1 MTMTWQPPKLDD
13 LRDRRLRYV
22 RISVTE
28 RCQFRCPYCRP
39 EQGDTPCGPQADY
52 LTAGEIAR
60 VVKVLTT
67 IGIKTV
73 RFTGGEPLLRRD
85 LASIVQAVHAVG
97 VDDMAIT
104 TNAALLTPKRARD
117 LSDAGLQRINISLD
131 TLDPE
136 RFRRLSGGAPIE
148 PVLSGIKAVC
158 DVGIQLKTNTVVVRG
173 QNESELEQ
181 IAQYVWSL
189 GGIPRFIE
197 VMPMGAGKDLSMV
210 PADEIM
216 KSFDLT
222 PEHPKAV
229 GQKGIGPADYWIHQ
243 GQKNQIVGVIAATTR
258 NFCSSCNRIRIT
270 ATGSVRPCLASAC
283 GTELRP
289 LLRDPQTHDEDIVQA
304 IYAALAIKPDGHR
317 FSEGIAGELPMRSLG
332 G

>member
-1 MTMTWQPPKLDD
+1 MTWQPPKLED

-22 RISVTE
+22 RISVTD

-39 EQGDTPCGPQADY
+39 EHGEAPCEPQADY
-52 LTAGEIAR
+52 LTASELAR

-67 IGIKTV
+67 IGIRTV

-85 LASIVQAVHAVG
+85 LPSIIQAVNDVG
-97 VDDMAIT
+97 IDDMAIT
-104 TNAALLTPKRARD
+104 TNAALLTPKRAHQ
-117 LSDAGLQRINISLD
+117 LTNAGLKRINISLD
-131 TLDPE
+131 TLNPE
-136 RFRRLSGGAPIE
+136 RFKRLSGGAPIE
-148 PVLSGIKAVC
+148 PVLRGIKAVREA
-158 DVGIQLKTNTVVVRG
+158 GIQLKTNTVVVRG
-173 QNESELEQ
+173 QNDKELEH
-181 IAQYVWSL
+181 IAQFVWSQ

-197 VMPMGAGKDLSMV
+197 VMPMGAGKELSMV

-216 KSFDLT
+216 QSFDLT
-222 PEHPKAV
+222 PERPEAIN
-229 GQKGIGPADYWIHQ
+229 QKGIGPADYWIHQ
-243 GQKNQIVGVIAATTR
+243 GRKDQVLGVIAATTR

-289 LLRDPQTHDEDIVQA
+289 LLRHPTTTDNELVQA
-304 IYAALAIKPDGHR
+304 IYSALAIKPDGHR
-317 FSEGIAGELPMRSLG
+317 FSEGIAGELPMMSLG

>member
-1 MTMTWQPPKLDD
+1 MTWQPPKLED

-22 RISVTE
+22 RISVTD

-39 EQGDTPCGPQADY
+39 EQGDAPCEPQADY
-52 LTAGEIAR
+52 LTAPELAR
-60 VVKVLTT
+60 VVRVLTT
-67 IGIKTV
+67 LGIRTV

-85 LASIVQAVHAVG
+85 LTSIIEAVHAVG
-97 VDDMAIT
+97 IDDMAIT
-104 TNAALLTPKRARD
+104 TNAALLTPKRAQS
-117 LSDAGLQRINISLD
+117 LADAGLKRINISLD

-136 RFRRLSGGAPIE
+136 RFKTLSGGAPID
-148 PVLSGIKAVC
+148 PVLKGIQAVRNVGIK
-158 DVGIQLKTNTVVVRG
+158 LKTNTVVVRG
-173 QNESELEQ
+173 QNDTELEE
-181 IAQYVWSL
+181 IASYVWSL

-210 PADEIM
+210 SADEIM
-216 KSFDLT
+216 SSFELT
-222 PEHPKAV
+222 PERPEALN
-229 GQKGIGPADYWIHQ
+229 QKGIGPADYWIHQ
-243 GQKNQIVGVIAATTR
+243 GHKDQVLGVIAATTR

-289 LLRDPQTHDEDIVQA
+289 LLRDPATRDEDLIQA